1 MVRER
6 LEQSWL
12 NFGASP
18 GVQSEQT
25 GLISDSICQKENLA
39 PPPSFRVPAT
49 FFADLR
55 LPDAEEKQTKIQLA
69 VVINQIIETTGPS
82 QVAANRLHV
91 NHPEISAL
99 ANYGLNGFSMN
110 G

>member
-1 MVRER
+1 MPKRKLSSTSV
-6 LEQSWL
+6 
-12 NFGASP
+12 
-18 GVQSEQT
+18 V
-25 GLISDSICQKENLA
+25 
-39 PPPSFRVPAT
+39 PSSGNV
-49 FFADLR
+49 FADLR

-91 NHPEISAL
+91 NQPEISAL